1 MQWLG
6 DHLRHCMRIGKEQRT
21 RMAKIF
27 KFQKLMLLLFIIAS
41 VAMFCA
47 SLYFMTDFKDLF
59 GLKLK
64 FNKPIA
70 VFHDDLMQGFN
81 QQFFWFTLFA
91 LLVVFLAFCL
101 EIPHAVPDRFALIV
115 MGLCLVAVVGFA
127 LFALVRLPQLAQVYA
142 GLDFSK
148 LDLEGAMEYQPRSVA
163 FVVLM
168 VLSGIHIWVSLVL
181 LAALSLSHRTYV
193 KNQQSVEPSRQG
205 GADDR

>member
-1 MQWLG
+1 MV
-6 DHLRHCMRIGKEQRT
+6 
-21 RMAKIF
+21 KIF
-27 KFQKLMLLLFIIAS
+27 KFQKLMLILFIIAS

-101 EIPHAVPDRFALIV
+101 EIPHAVPDRFALMV
-115 MGLCLVAVVGFA
+115 MGLCLSAIVGFSV
-127 LFALVRLPQLAQVYA
+127 FALLRLPQLVQVYE

-148 LDLEGAMEYQPRSVA
+148 LDLEGAIDYQPRSVA

-168 VLSGIHIWVSLVL
+168 VLSGIQICISLTF
-181 LAALSLSHRTYV
+181 LAVLSLSHRSFIKT
-193 KNQQSVEPSRQG
+193 QATGQGPIGLSRTG
-205 GADDR
+205 GSR

>member
-1 MQWLG
+1 MV
-6 DHLRHCMRIGKEQRT
+6 
-21 RMAKIF
+21 KIF
-27 KFQKLMLLLFIIAS
+27 KFQKLMLILFIIAS

-70 VFHDDLMQGFN
+70 AFHDDLMQGFN

-101 EIPHAVPDRFALIV
+101 EVPRAVPDRFALIV
-115 MGLCLVAVVGFA
+115 MGICLLAVLGFA
-127 LFALVRLPQLAQVYA
+127 VFALLRLPQLERVYE

-148 LDLEGAMEYQPRSVA
+148 LDSEGAVDYQPRTVA
-163 FVVLM
+163 FRVLE
-168 VLSGIHIWVSLVL
+168 VLSAIHIGVSLVL
-181 LAALSLSHRTYV
+181 LAVLTLSHRSYV
-193 KNQQSVEPSRQG
+193 KNHQSVEHSSLGGSR
-205 GADDR
+205 

>member
-1 MQWLG
+1 MV
-6 DHLRHCMRIGKEQRT
+6 
-21 RMAKIF
+21 KIF
-27 KFQKLMLLLFIIAS
+27 KFQKLMLIFFIIAS

-70 VFHDDLMQGFN
+70 AFHDDLMQSFN

-115 MGLCLVAVVGFA
+115 MGVCLLAVVGFA
-127 LFALVRLPQLAQVYA
+127 VFALVRLPQLARVYE

-148 LDLEGAMEYQPRSVA
+148 LDSEGAVDYQPRNMA

-168 VLSGIHIWVSLVL
+168 ILSGIHICVSLSMLAVL
-181 LAALSLSHRTYV
+181 GLSHRSYL
-193 KNQQSVEPSRQG
+193 KNRKDITSNRTG
-205 GADDR
+205 GGR

>member
-1 MQWLG
+1 MV
-6 DHLRHCMRIGKEQRT
+6 
-21 RMAKIF
+21 KIF
-27 KFQKLMLLLFIIAS
+27 KFQKLMLILFIIAS

-47 SLYFMTDFKDLF
+47 SLYFMTDFKNLF

-101 EIPHAVPDRFALIV
+101 EIPRTVPDRFALIV
-115 MGLCLVAVVGFA
+115 MGVCLVVVVGFA
-127 LFALVRLPQLAQVYA
+127 VYALIRLPQLEQVYA

-148 LDLEGAMEYQPRSVA
+148 LDLEGAVDYQPRNVA
-163 FVVLM
+163 FRVLQ
-168 VLSGIHIWVSLVL
+168 VLSALHISVSLALLGV
-181 LAALSLSHRTYV
+181 LAASHRSYL
-193 KNQQSVEPSRQG
+193 KKHPGSESSRLG
-205 GADDR
+205 GVR